1 MKSRQICFAVNT
13 FFPQNFF
20 LISGKEKKK
29 VDNLFFQSFSFLYLS
44 FFVSKLTVF
53 SSLVYMQEIGI
64 PKPQLGPQF
73 TCFPVTLQV
82 MTELGSCRSL
92 NNTFDKLSRT
102 TKIRQRFSTYSL
114 RKTGNSDPRKKPPS
128 EISFT
133 KIYDIWK
140 VEFYCYIFLC
150 RIIIIYCKFFLLF
163 ILESHSVIKLKFNR
177 ATQVENY
184 PKYRSIQVKF

>member
-1 MKSRQICFAVNT
+1 MFPLEFLFNQRKREEKSREFIFSVV
-13 FFPQNFF
+13 FISLFNF
-20 LISGKEKKK
+20 LCI
-29 VDNLFFQSFSFLYLS
+29 QT
-44 FFVSKLTVF
+44 TVF
-53 SSLVYMQEIGI
+53 SSLVYLQEIGI
-64 PKPQLGPQF
+64 PKPQLGLQC

-82 MTELGSCRSL
+82 ITELGSCRSL
-92 NNTFDKLSRT
+92 NNTFDKLSDT

-184 PKYRSIQVKF
+184 PKYRSIQVKL